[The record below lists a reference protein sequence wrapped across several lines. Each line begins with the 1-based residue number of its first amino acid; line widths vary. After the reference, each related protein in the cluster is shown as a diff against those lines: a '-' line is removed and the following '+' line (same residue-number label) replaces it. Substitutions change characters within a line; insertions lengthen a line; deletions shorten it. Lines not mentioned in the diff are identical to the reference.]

1 MYQLIYVST
10 AVEQMSP
17 DQLRELLSVSRR
29 NNTGDGVTGM
39 LLYHEG
45 SFFQVLEGDEDAVLG
60 VFRRVEQ
67 DSRHRMVTVLMEQE
81 VPKRAFG
88 DWSMAFR
95 SLGEFDPAEV
105 PGFSNY
111 LERSAN
117 QDDFEGTEDAYDL
130 METFRAYLR

>member
-10 AVEQMSP
+10 AVEQMTSE
-17 DQLRELLSVSRR
+17 QLRELLAVARR
-29 NNTGDGVTGM
+29 NNIKAGVTGM

-60 VFRRVEQ
+60 VFRVVEQ

-81 VPKRAFG
+81 VEKRAFG

-95 SLGEFDPAEV
+95 SLGDFNPDEV
-105 PGFSNY
+105 PGFSGY

-117 QDDFEGTEDAYDL
+117 ADDFEGSEDAYDL

>member
-10 AVEQMSP
+10 AVEQMSS
-17 DQLRELLSVSRR
+17 DQLRELLSVSRQ
-29 NNTGDGVTGM
+29 NNIKDGVTGM

-45 SFFQVLEGDEDAVLG
+45 SFFQVLEGDEDAVLR
-60 VFRRVEQ
+60 VFRRVEG
-67 DSRHRMVTVLMEQE
+67 DDRHRMVTVLLEQQVE
-81 VPKRAFG
+81 ERAFG

-105 PGFSNY
+105 PGFSGY

-117 QDDFEGTEDAYDL
+117 EEDFEGSEEAYDL